1 MSTRQ
6 FQALRR
12 HTFKLASAGLLCA
25 AITPALASDYPTRS
39 VSLIAS
45 AAPGGTTDIAARM
58 IAEPLG
64 KALGQTVVVDNKPG
78 ASGNIAAQ
86 FVLRSQPDGYNLLLQ
101 YSGFQV
107 ITPHVQANVE
117 FDPVADF
124 EPVANVLSAPQVI
137 VIRPGLPINSLQEL
151 VEYAK
156 ANPGKLNYASSGNG
170 SLQHVATE
178 LLNQMAGIKTVHIP
192 YKGTGPALTDLLG
205 GSVDMTIT
213 TPPPLLPHIQAG
225 KLRALAV
232 TGAQRI
238 DSLPDVP
245 TVAEA
250 GFPDLLIASWFA
262 MYAPKDTPRPV
273 VDKLAGEI
281 EQIMKTDA
289 FRQQA
294 AKLGADAEFMGPD
307 TLREYT
313 QAELDRWGQVVRS
326 ANITAEQ

>member
-1 MSTRQ
+1 MSIYK
-6 FQALRR
+6 FQPLRR
-12 HTFKLASAGLLCA
+12 SSLKLAAAGLLCA
-25 AITPALASDYPTRS
+25 AIAPALASDYPNRP

-58 IAEPLG
+58 IADPLG

-78 ASGNIAAQ
+78 AAGAIAAQ
-86 FVLRSQPDGYNLLLQ
+86 SVLRSQADGYTLLLQ

-107 ITPHVQANVE
+107 ITPHVQANVG

-124 EPVANVLSAPQVI
+124 EPVANVLSAPQLI
-137 VIRPGLPINSLQEL
+137 VVRPDLPINSLQEL

-156 ANPGKLNYASSGNG
+156 ANPDKLNYASSGNG
-170 SLQHVATE
+170 SLQHMATE

-213 TPPPLLPHIQAG
+213 TPPPLLPHIEAG

-232 TGAQRI
+232 TGDKRLE
-238 DSLPDVP
+238 SLPDVP
-245 TVAEA
+245 TAAEA
-250 GFPDLLIASWFA
+250 GFPDLKVSSWFA

-289 FRQQA
+289 FREKA
-294 AKLGADAEFMGPD
+294 ASLGADADYKGPD
-307 TLREYT
+307 ALRAYT
-313 QAELDRWGQVVRS
+313 QEELDRWGQVVK
-326 ANITAEQ
+326 AAGITAQ